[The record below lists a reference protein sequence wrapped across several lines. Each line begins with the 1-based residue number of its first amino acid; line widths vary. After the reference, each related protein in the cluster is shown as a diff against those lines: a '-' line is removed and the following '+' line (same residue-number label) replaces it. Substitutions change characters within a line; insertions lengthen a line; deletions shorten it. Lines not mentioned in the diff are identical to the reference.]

1 MTSAR
6 VALLFNFE
14 VALHPENEEWE
25 LHGNN

>member
-6 VALLFNFE
+6 VALLSIFE
-14 VALHPENEEWE
+14 VAQQLEDEEWE